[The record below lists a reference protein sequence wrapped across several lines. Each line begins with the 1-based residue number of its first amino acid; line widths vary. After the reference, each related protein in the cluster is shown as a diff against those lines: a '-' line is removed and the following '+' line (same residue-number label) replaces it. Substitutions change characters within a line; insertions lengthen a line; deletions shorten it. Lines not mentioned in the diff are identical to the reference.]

1 VAVDSNR
8 NRILKLLAKD
18 PKYRRKFGTVGPT
31 ASIKKQLGSTKY
43 LDTQRM
49 EAILLKKR
57 KKLLKNEKNKPNQIL
72 DKVFD
77 FADQYQQD
85 PMALSASLL
94 VVAKTIYLDILGPEQ
109 TSEMFYAF
117 AQDLENHK
125 YEKATIH

>member
-1 VAVDSNR
+1 
-8 NRILKLLAKD
+8 
-18 PKYRRKFGTVGPT
+18 
-31 ASIKKQLGSTKY
+31 
-43 LDTQRM
+43 M
-49 EAILLKKR
+49 EATLLKKR
-57 KKLLKNEKNKPNQIL
+57 KKLLRNGKSKPNQIL

-77 FADQYQQD
+77 FADQHTQD

>member
-1 VAVDSNR
+1 
-8 NRILKLLAKD
+8 
-18 PKYRRKFGTVGPT
+18 
-31 ASIKKQLGSTKY
+31 
-43 LDTQRM
+43 
-49 EAILLKKR
+49 
-57 KKLLKNEKNKPNQIL
+57 LLKNETKNKSKQIL

-77 FADQYQQD
+77 FADQHPQD

-117 AQDLENHK
+117 AQDLENHE

>member
-1 VAVDSNR
+1 MGV
-8 NRILKLLAKD
+8 
-18 PKYRRKFGTVGPT
+18 T
-31 ASIKKQLGSTKY
+31 
-43 LDTQRM
+43 
-49 EAILLKKR
+49 LLKKG

>member
-1 VAVDSNR
+1 MVE
-8 NRILKLLAKD
+8 K
-18 PKYRRKFGTVGPT
+18 
-31 ASIKKQLGSTKY
+31 
-43 LDTQRM
+43 M

>member
-1 VAVDSNR
+1 
-8 NRILKLLAKD
+8 
-18 PKYRRKFGTVGPT
+18 
-31 ASIKKQLGSTKY
+31 
-43 LDTQRM
+43 M
-49 EAILLKKR
+49 EAILLRKR

-72 DKVFD
+72 DEVFD
-77 FADQYQQD
+77 FADQHPQD